1 MVWNWPKNANLH
13 MFITSALLYIHPKP
27 AKQPAKIPINA
38 DADGWTGIIN
48 FKYNSSWPETEIIFK
63 GRNID

>member
-1 MVWNWPKNANLH
+1 
-13 MFITSALLYIHPKP
+13 MFITSTLLYTPRA

-38 DADGWTGIIN
+38 DADGWTDIIN
-48 FKYNSSWPETEIIFK
+48 FKYKSPQPETEIIFK